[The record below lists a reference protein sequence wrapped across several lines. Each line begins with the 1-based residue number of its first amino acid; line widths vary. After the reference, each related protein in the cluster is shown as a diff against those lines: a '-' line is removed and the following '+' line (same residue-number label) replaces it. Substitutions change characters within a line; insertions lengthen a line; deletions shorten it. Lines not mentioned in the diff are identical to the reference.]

1 STPAPPTLPPV
12 APKETSARQLLR
24 LSVDMVQQSRSPH
37 LTPSP
42 ERSYT
47 TGSNM
52 PRYTDRIEAGE
63 ILASKL
69 ACQVD
74 DYAQCTVLA
83 LSRPGLVVANV
94 VGRRLQLPV
103 GVLYVRQV
111 TWPVGTAADDD
122 ENDQQPVQISIGAVT
137 SADDAQGVWQR
148 EIVRGLKLTDRQ
160 LAEAQQQPR
169 DCLNQALQAL
179 PPRYLSAL
187 HDALRV
193 SAENSLAYGD
203 MPSRGASQS
212 GVILVDDGIAS
223 GDDVRAAIAVV
234 QRMRP
239 ELRIVV
245 ATPVGIADTMKYL
258 ARHVYRTVTAYTPP
272 VPYRVPCWYQR
283 ATSLSD
289 EEQALLHV

>member
-1 STPAPPTLPPV
+1 
-12 APKETSARQLLR
+12 
-24 LSVDMVQQSRSPH
+24 MVQQNRSPH
-37 LTPSP
+37 PTPSP
-42 ERSYT
+42 ERNYT
-47 TGSNM
+47 TGSTM

-69 ACQVD
+69 ASQVD

-94 VGRRLQLPV
+94 VGQRLHLPV

-111 TWPVGTAADDD
+111 TWPVGTADDGD
-122 ENDQQPVQISIGAVT
+122 SDQQLVQMSIGAVT
-137 SADDAQGVWQR
+137 SADETQGVWQR

-160 LAEAQQQPR
+160 LAEAQRQPR
-169 DCLNQALQAL
+169 DCLNRALQIL

-187 HDALRV
+187 HHALDASV
-193 SAENSLAYGD
+193 EN
-203 MPSRGASQS
+203 PSTHGSVPGHSTTQP

-245 ATPVGIADTMKYL
+245 ATPVGVADTMKYL
-258 ARHVYRTVTAYTPP
+258 GRQVYRTVTAFTPP
-272 VPYRVPCWYQR
+272 VPYRVPCWYQH
-283 ATSLSD
+283 AASLSD
-289 EEQALLHV
+289 EEQALLHM